1 MTGNGYKRVEK
12 SSDSNLGPSGRRF
25 EPCHSDQKFSEIVD
39 FRGFF
44 YVKSSNFGCGQKRL
58 LRRLE
63 RPVSLIIAAQNL
75 SLSAY
80 FDTLLQMDEVGIIL
94 KKICK

>member
-1 MTGNGYKRVEK
+1 
-12 SSDSNLGPSGRRF
+12 LGPSGRRF
-25 EPCHSDQKFSEIVD
+25 EPCHSDQKSSEIDD

-44 YVKSSNFGCGQKRL
+44 YVKSSNLRCGQNSF

-75 SLSAY
+75 RLPA
-80 FDTLLQMDEVGIIL
+80 
-94 KKICK
+94 